1 MYVLAGRVAEVMGGA
16 SWEELLHQRIFQPLQ
31 MTDSRVIGYDVE
43 VDATTSPCLMFS
55 SGTNC
60 IHPCEPAGAI
70 ASSADDMA
78 KWLSWHLRGGVT
90 SDGNIIINGTTLAD
104 MYKPHVILSAETLN
118 THYVFKPQFPHT
130 YLTFG
135 YGYAWTTSS
144 YKGYSVVG
152 HGGKIHSYAS
162 YLHLLRDL
170 DLGIFISNNGP
181 GQTPPND
188 EVIVHGCIKN
198 PKDFLGVYRN
208 RLFGDIVI
216 TQNQSSEMFV
226 EYGHIKGKLHKT
238 NDRHVLMMEFYGSL
252 EFLSDLGMRYLNMT
266 FTKADESGKYHELLL
281 RYPTPLPPDTS
292 IYSRI
297 ADCFVVSA

>member
-1 MYVLAGRVAEVMGGA
+1 M
-16 SWEELLHQRIFQPLQ
+16 
-31 MTDSRVIGYDVE
+31 
-43 VDATTSPCLMFS
+43 
-55 SGTNC
+55 
-60 IHPCEPAGAI
+60 
-70 ASSADDMA
+70 
-78 KWLSWHLRGGVT
+78 
-90 SDGNIIINGTTLAD
+90 
-104 MYKPHVILSAETLN
+104 
-118 THYVFKPQFPHT
+118 
-130 YLTFG
+130 
-135 YGYAWTTSS
+135 
-144 YKGYSVVG
+144 VG

-181 GQTPPND
+181 GNQNAWFTLYEIFFYIVDLLLQEMPWVNTANACQYPAPWLKITGQTPPND
-188 EVIVHGCIKN
+188 AVIVHGCIKN